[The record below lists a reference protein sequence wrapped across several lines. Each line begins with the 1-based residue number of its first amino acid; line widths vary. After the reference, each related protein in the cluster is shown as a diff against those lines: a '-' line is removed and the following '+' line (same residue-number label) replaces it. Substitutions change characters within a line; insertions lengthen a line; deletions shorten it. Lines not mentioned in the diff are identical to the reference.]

1 VKNVKALLGGIQGW
15 QQANYPIAKGQKPG
29 R

>member
-15 QQANYPIAKGQKPG
+15 QQANYPIATGGTPG

>member
-15 QQANYPIAKGQKPG
+15 QQANYPIVTGGNPG